1 MRRILFVFMLSIVAG
16 AALAAAEF
24 WESKPF
30 LQWSDKEVEKVL
42 TDSPWT
48 ALVAIPLPNRGPV
61 PSGDAGGGGGRGGGG
76 EGGGGRGGG
85 DFGPAAQRVR
95 LTISWRS
102 ALPLREAL
110 VRQQAGKSG
119 TLAPDVQAKLEKG
132 DDLYWVAI
140 QGLPPQYT
148 RPGPN
153 NSLDGFLRRHGK
165 PAIGAAQAGAQMMR
179 GGALLLVGFP
189 RTDPITLEDDEVEFD
204 VKLGPLEIKK
214 KFKLKD
220 MLFEGKLSL

>member
-1 MRRILFVFMLSIVAG
+1 MHRIFTVVALILVAC

-30 LQWSDKEVEKVL
+30 LQWSDKDVEKVL

-48 ALVAIPLPNRGPV
+48 ALIAIPLPNRGPV
-61 PSGDAGGGGGRGGGG
+61 PSADGGGGGGRDG
-76 EGGGGRGGG
+76 GGGGRGGG

-110 VRQQAGKSG
+110 VRQQSGKSG
-119 TLAPDVQAKLEKG
+119 TIAPDVQAKLEKG

-153 NSLDGFLRRHGK
+153 NTLDGFLRRHGK
-165 PAIGAAQAGAQMMR
+165 PAIGAAQAGTQMMR

-189 RTDPITLEDDEVEFD
+189 RTDPISLEDDEVEVD
-204 VKLGPLEIKK
+204 VKLCPLDIKK

-220 MLFEGKLSL
+220 MMFEGKLS

>member
-61 PSGDAGGGGGRGGGG
+61 PSGDTGGEGGGR
-76 EGGGGRGGG
+76 GGGGRGGG

-102 ALPLREAL
+102 ARPLREAL
-110 VRQQAGKSG
+110 VRQQSGKGG
-119 TLAPDVQAKLEKG
+119 TIAPDVQARLEQD

-153 NSLDGFLRRHGK
+153 NTLDGFLRRRGK
-165 PAIGAAQAGAQMMR
+165 PPIGAAQAGTQMMR
-179 GGALLLVGFP
+179 GGALLIVGFP
-189 RTDPITLEDDEVEFD
+189 RTDPISLEDDEVEVD
-204 VKLGPLEIKK
+204 VKLGPLDIKK

-220 MLFEGKLSL
+220 MLFAGKLSL

>member
-1 MRRILFVFMLSIVAG
+1 MRRILFIFTLVIIAG

-30 LQWSDKEVEKVL
+30 LQWSDREVEKVL

-61 PSGDAGGGGGRGGGG
+61 PSADAGGGGRGGGG

-85 DFGPAAQRVR
+85 EFGPAAQRVR

-102 ALPLREAL
+102 ALPLREAIA
-110 VRQQAGKSG
+110 RQQAGTSG
-119 TLAPDVQAKLEKG
+119 TIAPDAQARLERD

-153 NSLDGFLRRHGK
+153 NSLKGFLRRGGK
-165 PAIGAAQAGAQMMR
+165 PAIGATQGAAQMTR

-189 RTDPITLEDDEVEFD
+189 RTDPITLEDNDVEFD

-220 MLFEGKLSL
+220 MLFAGKLAL

>member
-1 MRRILFVFMLSIVAG
+1 MRRILFIFTLVIIAS

-24 WESKPF
+24 WEAKPF
-30 LQWSDKEVEKVL
+30 LQWSDREVEKVL

-61 PSGDAGGGGGRGGGG
+61 PSADAGGGGRGGGG

-102 ALPLREAL
+102 ALPLREAIA
-110 VRQQAGKSG
+110 RQQAGKTG
-119 TLAPDVQAKLEKG
+119 TIAPDVQAKLEH
-132 DDLYWVAI
+132 DDDHYWVAI

-153 NSLDGFLRRHGK
+153 NSLQGFLRRGGK
-165 PAIGAAQAGAQMMR
+165 PAIGATQGAAQMTR

-189 RTDPITLEDDEVEFD
+189 RTDPITLEDNDVEFD

-220 MLFEGKLSL
+220 MLFAGKLAL